1 MPDSAT
7 RSGGQA
13 SLEAHLEL
21 IAEMAEDFAGSL
33 DVDVTLARALERIT
47 RHLDAEAGSIFLLE
61 PDGEH
66 IVCRASTGPVDLA
79 GLRLRRDEG
88 VVGRAVRCNA
98 CELVRDVLQDP
109 NFEASVDRETGFTTR
124 SILCASLS
132 VRDHSLGAIELINKR
147 GGEGLF
153 GDPDRRVLRTLAA
166 AAGLAIQ
173 NARLAASLV
182 EQERVRREL
191 ELAAEIQRSLLPA
204 RRPPPFPVFGANS
217 PARAVSGDFYEFL
230 ELGDGRIGFSIGDV
244 SGKGINAALLMAKTA
259 SLYRC
264 LAKSGASPGVLLGR
278 INEEICENATRG
290 MFVTMVVGD
299 YDPASGRVRLANA
312 GHEPAL
318 VHRSDGSFESLPAEA
333 PPVGIAPD
341 VAAGGVFPETE
352 LVLADAALY
361 LFTDGLTEALVD
373 GSPLGAEGVRELIAK
388 NEALAPDARVD
399 ALLAPLA
406 GGLQHDDLTVVLVEP
421 RGSGGAALSDA
432 GEDAEKL
439 LEIAIP
445 ARASRL
451 AEVRRAVERA
461 ARAGGCSAACARD
474 VVMAVDEACQNV
486 IRHAYGGECDDPI
499 ELEILRDGD
508 RLVLR
513 LRDHA
518 PPVDPARVRPR
529 DLDDV
534 RPGGLGVHFI
544 REVMDDARF
553 LPRPAGGGN
562 LLQMIK
568 RIG

>member
-7 RSGGQA
+7 RSGSQA

-21 IAEMAEDFAGSL
+21 IAEMAEDFADSL

-61 PDGEH
+61 PDDEQL
-66 IVCRASTGPVDLA
+66 VCRASTGPVDLA

-88 VVGRAVRCNA
+88 VVGRAVRRNA
-98 CELVRDVLQDP
+98 CELVRDVRKDP

-132 VRDHSLGAIELINKR
+132 VRDRSLGAIELINKR

-153 GDPDRRVLRTLAA
+153 DDRDRGVLRTLAA

-204 RRPPPFPVFGANS
+204 RRPPPFPVFGTNS

-230 ELGDGRIGFSIGDV
+230 ELPDGRIGFSIGDV

-264 LAKSGASPGVLLGR
+264 LAKSGAGPGALLGR
-278 INEEICENATRG
+278 INDEICDTATRG

-299 YDPASGRVRLANA
+299 YEPASRRVRLANA

-318 VHRSDGSFESLPAEA
+318 VHRGNGSFVSVPAEA
-333 PPVGIAPD
+333 PPVGIGRDLVP
-341 VAAGGVFPETE
+341 GGVFPETE
-352 LVLADAALY
+352 LVLDDAALY
-361 LFTDGLTEALVD
+361 LFTDGLTEAVVD

-388 NEALAPDARVD
+388 SEALAPDARVD
-399 ALLAPLA
+399 ALVAPLA
-406 GGLQHDDLTVVLVEP
+406 GKSQHDDLTVVLLEP
-421 RGSGGAALSDA
+421 RQRGGEMGESAAR
-432 GEDAEKL
+432 GETL
-439 LEIAIP
+439 LEMRIP
-445 ARASRL
+445 ARAARL

-461 ARAGGCSAACARD
+461 ARAAGCSAECARD

-486 IRHAYGGECDDPI
+486 IRHAYGGECDEPI
-499 ELEILRDGD
+499 ELEIRRDGD

-544 REVMDDARF
+544 RELMDDTRF
-553 LPRPAGGGN
+553 LPSPAGGGN

-568 RIG
+568 RVC